1 MWEAF
6 CALHPYAL
14 HFKRSEIQNWLVDR
28 HINCIH
34 IDPQTGTQTNLLK
47 VMVDKC
53 KRYCERLTRANGIDG
68 SIRHN
73 YEGKLLA
80 VCLKHNFK
88 ETARRMGHSLFTSDT
103 PYILPGW
110 SADKDENLAAGGY
123 CILVSTMNLAL
134 NHARAQHWS
143 AGNVSMAID
152 HTYKVILEC
161 VLAIQVSSLCVT
173 YTRSVLRWTLMVIL
187 TSASTSLLLT
197 KALTGLST
205 CGGIWSNGRVGS
217 RENGGFPWVCSLHGV
232 SPVTNVQVGVWNG
245 LARQR
250 EANHLCPGH
259 CLAALPSRV

>member
-1 MWEAF
+1 
-6 CALHPYAL
+6 
-14 HFKRSEIQNWLVDR
+14 
-28 HINCIH
+28 
-34 IDPQTGTQTNLLK
+34 
-47 VMVDKC
+47 
-53 KRYCERLTRANGIDG
+53 
-68 SIRHN
+68 
-73 YEGKLLA
+73 
-80 VCLKHNFK
+80 
-88 ETARRMGHSLFTSDT
+88 MGHSLFTSDT

-110 SADKDENLAAGGY
+110 SADKDENLEAGGY

-205 CGGIWSNGRVGS
+205 CGGIWSNGRVGRERMEVFRGCAPYMVCPPSPTS
-217 RENGGFPWVCSLHGV
+217 RLAFGMV
-232 SPVTNVQVGVWNG
+232 SH
-245 LARQR
+245 
-250 EANHLCPGH
+250 ANEKQTTYALDIVLQH
-259 CLAALPSRV
+259 CRHVFDFHRHHNLNI

>member
-14 HFKRSEIQNWLVDR
+14 HFKRCEIQNWLVDR

-34 IDPQTGTQTNLLK
+34 IDPQTGTQTNMLK

-152 HTYKVILEC
+152 HTYKMDSHGHPHICINVIAPDQSAHRLAFGMVSHANEKQTTYALDI
-161 VLAIQVSSLCVT
+161 VLQ
-173 YTRSVLRWTLMVIL
+173 
-187 TSASTSLLLT
+187 
-197 KALTGLST
+197 
-205 CGGIWSNGRVGS
+205 
-217 RENGGFPWVCSLHGV
+217 
-232 SPVTNVQVGVWNG
+232 
-245 LARQR
+245 
-250 EANHLCPGH
+250 H
-259 CLAALPSRV
+259 CRHVFDFHRHHNLNI